1 MQKGTGREINRHIGS
16 GLLLARTVRGA
27 TLKDLATATGL
38 SMQRLERIEGGMVE
52 ATPRDL
58 LLLAATLGIP
68 VQFFFEGLEDE
79 VHEAAR
85 NRAAEYN
92 YAVH

>member
-1 MQKGTGREINRHIGS
+1 MPNGDGRNINRHIGA

-27 TLKDLATATGL
+27 DLKELAMATGL
-38 SMQRLERIEGGMVE
+38 SIGRLQKLEGGQAE

-58 LLLAATLGIP
+58 LLLAGSLGIP

-79 VHEAAR
+79 AHEAAR
-85 NRAAEYN
+85 KATMAD
-92 YAVH
+92 YALH